1 MPLMKLPYLYKLLRV
16 PSDFKVLHGGRGGG
30 KSWSIAAELINRGVE
45 NPTRVLCAR
54 EVQHSLTGSVKQLLV
69 DRIKAA
75 NLEHFYRV
83 TRDEISAANGTLF
96 RFAGLRNNPEAV
108 RSMEGIDIAWVEEAN
123 TVSQRSID
131 LLTPTIRKDDAEI
144 WFSFNRRF
152 TTDPVDKMFLGG
164 EPPPSSI
171 IQKVGWQDN
180 PWFPKRLKTQM
191 EWQKTRDYNKYL
203 HVWEGDPIIS
213 NESRVFRNWK
223 SDDIDDQMPKDAVPM
238 LGADWGFSNDPT
250 VLIECYQW
258 DRVLYFRREKYKVH
272 CDIDETPAFFAGSDR
287 LEPARWGNSYGHDG
301 MDSVRNGH
309 RIVADSARPEL
320 IK

>member
-1 MPLMKLPYLYKLLRV
+1 
-16 PSDFKVLHGGRGGG
+16 
-30 KSWSIAAELINRGVE
+30 
-45 NPTRVLCAR
+45 
-54 EVQHSLTGSVKQLLV
+54 
-69 DRIKAA
+69 
-75 NLEHFYRV
+75 
-83 TRDEISAANGTLF
+83 
-96 RFAGLRNNPEAV
+96 
-108 RSMEGIDIAWVEEAN
+108 
-123 TVSQRSID
+123 
-131 LLTPTIRKDDAEI
+131 
-144 WFSFNRRF
+144 
-152 TTDPVDKMFLGG
+152 MFLGG

-320 IK
+320 IKYLRDRGFKISRAKKGAGSVEDGIEYINSHDVFIHPEAENAIYEFSMYSWKTDPLTDEVLPVLADKDNHVVDASRYATENKRRSLRGGVSTSAPQLIYIN